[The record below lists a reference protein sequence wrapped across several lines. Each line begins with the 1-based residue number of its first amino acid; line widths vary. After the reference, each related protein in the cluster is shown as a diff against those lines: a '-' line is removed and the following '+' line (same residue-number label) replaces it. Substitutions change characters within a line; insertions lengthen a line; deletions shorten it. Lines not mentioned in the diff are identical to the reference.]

1 MIIQLVEAGASFFDS
16 ILAVWFLTK
25 FNYAGWRRN
34 YCIIPAILIPFC
46 FQLFSDA
53 YLQGFS
59 LISTSI
65 QFILILTY
73 AFLICK
79 GHYYRAICSAC
90 IYKICLIV
98 INSCII
104 SLFSVFIDD
113 FTSLLIGGNETVRYL
128 MLFFS
133 KLLMLLIFALILK
146 FYNRESNGNL
156 LNGILTFCFTTI
168 TVLGLKC
175 ALDTIAETRESQIRN
190 NLFVIAIIFL
200 SLNLFLYI
208 LLSQLS
214 KLQKRNF
221 ELKLL
226 GEKSKFEET
235 KYQEALAAWQSA
247 EKIRHD
253 VKHHMAA
260 ILGMIDDGDTGDCRK
275 YIEEYLSD
283 VQKGKKFSGSGNTV
297 IDYLLD
303 SKLSPLENTQIIVTG
318 SVGSLSDIRDTDLAS
333 LIGNILDN
341 AVEAQKNVQIKRIE
355 LHFVNQNDNRMII
368 CKNAVEKSVL
378 KENRN
383 LISTK
388 SGSGHG
394 YGHQIVAEIVKKYNG
409 LLSYFEESDLFG
421 VQIVLPKSAPM

>member
-1 MIIQLVEAGASFFDS
+1 MISFIVENGATLFDS
-16 ILAVWFLTK
+16 LLAAWFLTK
-25 FNYAGWRRN
+25 FNNASWRRN
-34 YCIIPAILIPFC
+34 FYLIPAILIPFV
-46 FQLFSDA
+46 FQLLADR
-53 YLQGFS
+53 YLVGYDLLCTLIQFLLSLGYAL
-59 LISTSI
+59 LISKKRYFRAFCSACVYKVALIVLSTLLYYVFAILFENFDILLYGNESTGRYI
-65 QFILILTY
+65 YIITHKVLLLAILQFILHFFDRENGGRLLSGLLT
-73 AFLICK
+73 F
-79 GHYYRAICSAC
+79 
-90 IYKICLIV
+90 
-98 INSCII
+98 
-104 SLFSVFIDD
+104 LFS
-113 FTSLLIGGNETVRYL
+113 L
-128 MLFFS
+128 
-133 KLLMLLIFALILK
+133 
-146 FYNRESNGNL
+146 
-156 LNGILTFCFTTI
+156 I
-168 TVLGLKC
+168 TVLGLGFSLKIV
-175 ALDTIAETRESQIRN
+175 AKIDPYPIRYE
-190 NLFVIAIIFL
+190 LLAITGIFFV
-200 SLNLFLYI
+200 LNLFLYI
-208 LLSQLS
+208 LLNQLA
-214 KLQKRNF
+214 KLQKRNY

-226 GEKSKFEET
+226 GEKSKFEES
-235 KYQEALAAWQSA
+235 KYQEALATWQSA
-247 EKIRHD
+247 ERIRHD

-260 ILGMIDDGDTGDCRK
+260 ILGMIDDGNTPECRK

-283 VQKGKKFSGSGNTV
+283 VQKGKKFSRSGNTV